1 MTSPLSAI
9 ELLEAMKE
17 VLAKYDNHPNITI
30 GFDRYIEQPQMRVPT
45 GAPPILIIPIK
56 DHNV

>member
-17 VLAKYDNHPNITI
+17 VLDKYGNHPSIAI
-30 GFDRYIEQPQMRVPT
+30 GFDKYIEKPEMRVPT
-45 GAPPILIIPIK
+45 GAPPILILPIK
-56 DHNV
+56 

>member
-1 MTSPLSAI
+1 MTCPLPAV

-17 VLAKYDNHPNITI
+17 VLAKYDNHASITI

-45 GAPPILIIPIK
+45 GAPPILFIPIK

>member
-17 VLAKYDNHPNITI
+17 VLAKYDNHPNIRI
-30 GFDRYIEQPQMRVPT
+30 GFDFHIEKPEMRVPT
-45 GAPPILIIPIK
+45 GAPPILTLPIK
-56 DHNV
+56 